1 MPAPLPP
8 GRFRDAIVQRGYG
21 ILSWVF
27 GLFSVLLL
35 VLFVPWARVF
45 EGNADPAIAPRAWE
59 VVSKGQP
66 LELWPFAFLFFGL
79 LFLIAFYGLW
89 RGLVSAFAPRGSS
102 PARALVKIG
111 DPTQVLAAF
120 EAEARAPAFDVARP
134 RILITRSWLLFG
146 DSIQVNLVPLKDVLW
161 AYGKQGKTGH
171 VVAGLM
177 SVAGVIDSRQR
188 QLATRFDDP
197 DELDLVLH
205 VRNEDEPI
213 RLNVKAA
220 LDDVLDHLLV
230 HAPHMVIGHDAHLA
244 ELWKADPETFARHG
258 RALGGVQAPRPAAS
272 ADDTPYGTLFGPA
285 MRPVQAPD

>member
-1 MPAPLPP
+1 M
-8 GRFRDAIVQRGYG
+8 RMRGLATSNAG
-21 ILSWVF
+21 
-27 GLFSVLLL
+27 
-35 VLFVPWARVF
+35 ARASASKAARTCVGSPIF
-45 EGNADPAIAPRAWE
+45 PRA
-59 VVSKGQP
+59 
-66 LELWPFAFLFFGL
+66 L
-79 LFLIAFYGLW
+79 
-89 RGLVSAFAPRGSS
+89 
-102 PARALVKIG
+102 
-111 DPTQVLAAF
+111 
-120 EAEARAPAFDVARP
+120 
-134 RILITRSWLLFG
+134 
-146 DSIQVNLVPLKDVLW
+146 
-161 AYGKQGKTGH
+161 
-171 VVAGLM
+171 AGLM

-258 RALGGVQAPRPAAS
+258 RALGGVQAPRPAAP

-285 MRPVQAPD
+285 TRPVQAPD